1 MANSFLSFFLLFS
14 ALLSLLYAIGEIFS
28 FSRGNRRI
36 VLFGIFLS
44 LSYFLFHAYLVSSR
58 NILLFPYL
66 FLTHLPCSA
75 ILGAL
80 LERYLLLA
88 WGNPAEKPER
98 FLLKILPALGIA
110 IWLTPFYFQNRESKI
125 HLLEKIAVSGTDWH
139 VKIPVL
145 FTMCIFLY
153 FLLSVLVRLFRTVR
167 FSVVKRDINLATIV
181 FLSSFAILST
191 FIGSYSVLSGGKDP
205 LGMIGAWLG
214 IFLLFIYVYRQ
225 RYPEFFLAVRK
236 VVEEEKRVRASQLGK
251 FDLTDIK
258 SKLKDLFENDRIYRE
273 EELTLSTLAGRL
285 GLSSHQLSE
294 YLNNEEKKSFFQLL
308 NEYRVGE
315 AKEKIRSS
323 PKDTLLTIA
332 YSSGFRSK
340 STFNDVFR
348 RETGLTPSEYRKRIL
363 KRKEK

>member
-14 ALLSLLYAIGEIFS
+14 ALLSLLFAIGEIFS

-75 ILGAL
+75 VLGAL

-88 WGNPAEKPER
+88 WGNPAEKPGR

-110 IWLTPFYFQNRESKI
+110 IWLTPFYFQDRDDKI
-125 HLLEKIAVSGTDWH
+125 RLLEKIAVSGTDWH

-145 FTMCIFLY
+145 FTMCVFLY
-153 FLLSVLVRLFRTVR
+153 FLVSVLVRLFRTVR
-167 FSVVKRDINLATIV
+167 FSVVKKDINLATIL

-191 FIGSYSVLSGGKDP
+191 FIGSYSVLFGGKDP
-205 LGMIGAWLG
+205 LGIIGAWLG
-214 IFLLFIYVYRQ
+214 LFLLFIYVYRQ

-236 VVEEEKRVRASQLGK
+236 VVEEEKRVKASQLGK

-258 SKLKDLFENDRIYRE
+258 SKLKDLFENERIYRE
-273 EELTLSTLAGRL
+273 EQLTLSTLARRL
-285 GLSSHQLSE
+285 GLSTHQLSE
-294 YLNNEEKKSFFQLL
+294 YLNNEEKKSFFQIL
-308 NEYRVGE
+308 NEYRVRE
-315 AKEKIRSS
+315 AMEKIRSS
-323 PKDTLLTIA
+323 PMDTLLTRL
-332 YSSGFRSK
+332 F
-340 STFNDVFR
+340 V
-348 RETGLTPSEYRKRIL
+348 GLPF
-363 KRKEK
+363 